1 MLGMFLSNVFYSEIV
16 HDKGERDGAPFVA
29 PEAGSVDALIIS
41 VGGEPFPE
49 ELVGEYPSLREA
61 PYCTFHP

>member
-1 MLGMFLSNVFYSEIV
+1 MFLSDVLYSEIV
-16 HDKGERDGAPFVA
+16 HNKGERDGSPFVA
-29 PEAGSVDALIIS
+29 PEARSVDALIIS

-49 ELVGEYPSLREA
+49 EFVGEYPSLREA